1 MIGPDKDKSIA
12 AIIVSKALPKTKE
25 VSNLEADFEDAK
37 TAVFEE
43 FIEAIEKKDA
53 KALKASFMAI
63 MDMCSEESQYSETEQ
78 SEEA

>member
-12 AIIVSKALPKTKE
+12 AVIVSKALPKTKE
-25 VSNLEADFEDAK
+25 VNNLEADFEDAK
-37 TAVFEE
+37 NAVFEE

-63 MDMCSEESQYSETEQ
+63 MDMCSEEAQYSETEQ